1 MSQLKPTNQFREEK
15 KTHSSA
21 LSHILSLPFCLSLL
35 LTPTPV
41 SLHAHLLSMNTHPLT
56 IRFHLSQT
64 VSSAHTY
71 TLFLNIHTYMLQRL
85 SLSLSLSLCQYMHI
99 SSSNLCTPIHTHSL
113 LLSLHLQA
121 PSYISSILYTFSDS
135 LNSVFNIK

>member
-85 SLSLSLSLCQYMHI
+85 SLSLSLSLSLYVNICTFPHRTYVHPSTHI
-99 SSSNLCTPIHTHSL
+99 PFFCLFTYKHPRTSARFYTPFPTH
-113 LLSLHLQA
+113 
-121 PSYISSILYTFSDS
+121 
-135 LNSVFNIK
+135 

>member
-71 TLFLNIHTYMLQRL
+71 TLFLNIHTYMLQKL
-85 SLSLSLSLCQYMHI
+85 SFSLSLSMSIYAHFLIVPMYTHPHTFP
-99 SSSNLCTPIHTHSL
+99 SSVSSPTSTLVHQLDFIHL
-113 LLSLHLQA
+113 FRL
-121 PSYISSILYTFSDS
+121 
-135 LNSVFNIK
+135 IKFRI